1 MLKKNINLLLLILFI
16 VVVSISILQIII
28 TPGKDYGLFLSGMFN
43 ILSNYIYI
51 LSILGF
57 SLLLYELKIK
67 YYIFSLFMFLI
78 IFIIT
83 QLSFDIILELIFYSK
98 LDLIF
103 GFDKL
108 PLTILYLLNIFI
120 GFFLWLSPLK
130 NEINYFITIFFS
142 FITSLHIGLNDIEF
156 FTFKSF
162 INYPGGNLFI
172 LIMLIGL
179 FVYLLKFFNIK
190 MVNIGAKIF
199 GSWIIVIS
207 LISCFFSIMY

>member
-142 FITSLHIGLNDIEF
+142 FITSLHVGLNDIEF

>member
-43 ILSNYIYI
+43 ILSNYIFI

-130 NEINYFITIFFS
+130 NVINYFITIFFS

>member
-130 NEINYFITIFFS
+130 NVINYFITIFFS